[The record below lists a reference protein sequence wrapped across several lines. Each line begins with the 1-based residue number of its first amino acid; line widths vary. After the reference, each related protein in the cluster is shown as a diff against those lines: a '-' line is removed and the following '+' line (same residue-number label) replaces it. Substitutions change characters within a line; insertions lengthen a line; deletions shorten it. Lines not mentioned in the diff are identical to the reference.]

1 MAETKGFGDWEV
13 FAEYLKTHPANPQQW
28 ITPSHDIS
36 WMMVIRLMR
45 NILCHE
51 RSMRFD
57 GLRQFAR
64 KTLDYFRE
72 RAHFHDFLA
81 LYQAHCRGRPRLLA
95 GNDDDHRGLMVMT
108 SSSSSAEPVRTHDG
122 GLRLF
127 PAAQIQT
134 ALAHNFCVWER
145 PRTGAG
151 RCCERGLFCGLR
163 PLQAFV
169 RKCLAAA
176 PPSNPPSLLTS
187 ASDSD
192 ELRHGARAR
201 PARREKI
208 AALITGGRG
217 SGRTS
222 AALVM
227 AHHITSPLD
236 DGDDGVD
243 SNVDADVARDAAV
256 DQPGANCNGR
266 RIVYVDCGAAEHAA
280 LRSGAP
286 RERIR
291 GLLRF
296 LSRELDFDETHSSP
310 PPQVKREDNEKNDEN
325 EDEEESDEA
334 TIEAVAK
341 KVELMTTTRRGAA
354 TGNRVAVILD
364 DYHAMVMA
372 EEGSL
377 TSGASGRAEVLVRLH
392 EAIADLAVVGVFFI
406 LTSTPCLALYLY
418 YFAAA
423 DDDHHRHGP
432 GQPRPAEPQ
441 VPSEPYGGGG
451 KRKVVGHVSTDCAQ
465 KRAKTA
471 HGGHH
476 AGQTTR
482 PTSVVDK
489 VRVRNCLK
497 GLHVYDIPG
506 EAGSEGELK
515 ATELLLRH
523 YLPALHKHHL
533 KAILHHLG
541 AAQVP
546 LHPALLASSAVAWC
560 LADEQTQAQEQE
572 QATVFTVALADPTR
586 PVVHDRL
593 LRALAAVHGDV
604 ASLLAVGGGG
614 GGGYV
619 GLLHAYA
626 SEGGEERPKGALWA
640 SLLAKDAEG
649 RWRLKDVYLTTVLHF
664 YVDREEEDASE
675 ELTWR
680 LKPMPMPMPMPMPI
694 GLGLGPPAPSL
705 PPVVLLTHAAHLWRV
720 SMTPG

>member
-1 MAETKGFGDWEV
+1 M
-13 FAEYLKTHPANPQQW
+13 
-28 ITPSHDIS
+28 
-36 WMMVIRLMR
+36 
-45 NILCHE
+45 
-51 RSMRFD
+51 
-57 GLRQFAR
+57 
-64 KTLDYFRE
+64 
-72 RAHFHDFLA
+72 
-81 LYQAHCRGRPRLLA
+81 
-95 GNDDDHRGLMVMT
+95 
-108 SSSSSAEPVRTHDG
+108 
-122 GLRLF
+122 
-127 PAAQIQT
+127 
-134 ALAHNFCVWER
+134 
-145 PRTGAG
+145 
-151 RCCERGLFCGLR
+151 
-163 PLQAFV
+163 
-169 RKCLAAA
+169 
-176 PPSNPPSLLTS
+176 
-187 ASDSD
+187 
-192 ELRHGARAR
+192 
-201 PARREKI
+201 
-208 AALITGGRG
+208 
-217 SGRTS
+217 
-222 AALVM
+222 
-227 AHHITSPLD
+227 
-236 DGDDGVD
+236 
-243 SNVDADVARDAAV
+243 
-256 DQPGANCNGR
+256 
-266 RIVYVDCGAAEHAA
+266 
-280 LRSGAP
+280 
-286 RERIR
+286 
-291 GLLRF
+291 
-296 LSRELDFDETHSSP
+296 
-310 PPQVKREDNEKNDEN
+310 
-325 EDEEESDEA
+325 
-334 TIEAVAK
+334 
-341 KVELMTTTRRGAA
+341 
-354 TGNRVAVILD
+354 GNRVAVILD
-364 DYHAMVMA
+364 DYHAMVLVD
-372 EEGSL
+372 EGL
-377 TSGASGRAEVLVRLH
+377 TSGARGRAEVLVRLH
-392 EAIADLAVVGVFFI
+392 EAIADLAAVGVFFI

-423 DDDHHRHGP
+423 DGEEHRHGP

-476 AGQTTR
+476 AGRPTTR
-482 PTSVVDK
+482 PTSVADK

-523 YLPALHKHHL
+523 YLPTLHKHHL

-560 LADEQTQAQEQE
+560 LADEQAQAQAQE

-593 LRALAAVHGDV
+593 LHALAAVHGDV
-604 ASLLAVGGGG
+604 ASLLAVG

-664 YVDREEEDASE
+664 YVDREEEEAAASSA
-675 ELTWR
+675 ELKWR
-680 LKPMPMPMPMPMPI
+680 LKLMPTAS